1 MVFLLDE
8 NPAFPSVNLAEDDG
22 LLAVGGD
29 LSEIR
34 LLEAYR
40 SGIFP
45 WDDEPLL
52 WFSPDPRMVLNLET
66 YKPSKSLYRLI
77 KKGVFEIRFD
87 SSFEQVIKHCSSVR
101 TETWISNNFQKAY
114 TGLHKKGVAHSVEC
128 WQDGKLVGG
137 LYGLSLGSAFF
148 GESMF
153 HLVSDASKV
162 AFYYLVRQLQAW
174 NFTLLD
180 CQVNNDH
187 LISLGGADIPRE
199 AYLLQLSHALKNTS
213 RQGSW
218 QAYSPKEIIL

>member
-8 NPAFPSVNLAEDDG
+8 QLSFPAVEFAESDG

-29 LSEIR
+29 LSEKR

-52 WFSPDPRMVLNLET
+52 WFSPDPRMVLDLEA
-66 YKPSKSLYRLI
+66 YKPSKSLYRKI
-77 KKGVFEIRFD
+77 KKNTFEIRFD
-87 SSFEQVIKHCSSVR
+87 SAFEQVIENCSSAR
-101 TETWISNNFQKAY
+101 SETWISNGFKEAY
-114 TGLHKKGVAHSVEC
+114 TKLHQKGYAHSVEC
-128 WQDGKLVGG
+128 WQEGRLVGG

-162 AFYYLVRQLQAW
+162 AFYHLVQQLRSW
-174 NFTLLD
+174 NFSLLD
-180 CQVNNDH
+180 CQVNNSH
-187 LISLGGADIPRE
+187 LLSLGAEDIPRE
-199 AYLLQLSHALKNTS
+199 AYLLQLKLALKNET
-213 RQGSW
+213 RLGAW
-218 QAYSPKEIIL
+218 AKAL

>member
-87 SSFEQVIKHCSSVR
+87 SSFEQVIKHCSS
-101 TETWISNNFQKAY
+101 IHHPA
-114 TGLHKKGVAHSVEC
+114 
-128 WQDGKLVGG
+128 
-137 LYGLSLGSAFF
+137 
-148 GESMF
+148 
-153 HLVSDASKV
+153 
-162 AFYYLVRQLQAW
+162 
-174 NFTLLD
+174 
-180 CQVNNDH
+180 
-187 LISLGGADIPRE
+187 
-199 AYLLQLSHALKNTS
+199 
-213 RQGSW
+213 
-218 QAYSPKEIIL
+218 